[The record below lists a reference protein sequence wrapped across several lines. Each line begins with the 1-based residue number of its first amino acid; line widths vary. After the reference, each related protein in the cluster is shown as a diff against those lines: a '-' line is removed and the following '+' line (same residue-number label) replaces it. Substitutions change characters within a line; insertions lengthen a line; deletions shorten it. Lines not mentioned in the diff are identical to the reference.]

1 MKPLLTKPFL
11 DYLTKVKTNNKTL
24 LEIGSGN
31 STVFF
36 ENIFRKVIS
45 LEDNQIWYDK
55 VFKKCKKADLIMFN
69 QKNIYP
75 TLNDC
80 LNRRPH
86 YILIDNDPTNI
97 SRLDLAEFVH
107 LNKDYGSMII
117 LDNGEKNLEA
127 YSLLKSNYYCLDF
140 VGQRYDKKTSVTSL
154 FFGEKLA
161 KKVYV

>member
-11 DYLTKVKTNNKTL
+11 DYLTKVKTNSKTL
-24 LEIGSGN
+24 LEIGAGN

-55 VFKKCKKADLIMFN
+55 VVKKCKKA
-69 QKNIYP
+69 
-75 TLNDC
+75 
-80 LNRRPH
+80 
-86 YILIDNDPTNI
+86 
-97 SRLDLAEFVH
+97 DLAEFVH

>member
-1 MKPLLTKPFL
+1 MKPLLTKSFL
-11 DYLTKVKTNNKTL
+11 DYLTKVKTNSKTL
-24 LEIGSGN
+24 LEIGAGN

-36 ENIFRKVIS
+36 ENKFKKVIS
-45 LEDNQIWYDK
+45 LEDNQLWYEK
-55 VFKKCKKADLIMFN
+55 IFKKCKKADLRMFN
-69 QKNIYP
+69 KKDIYP
-75 TLNDC
+75 ILNNC
-80 LNRRPH
+80 LSMKPD
-86 YILIDNDPTNI
+86 YVLIDNDPTNV
-97 SRLDLAEFVH
+97 SRLDVAEFVH
-107 LNKDYGSMII
+107 LNKDYNSMII

>member
-24 LEIGSGN
+24 LEIGAGN

-36 ENIFRKVIS
+36 ENKFKKVIS
-45 LEDNQIWYDK
+45 LEDNQLWYDK
-55 VFKKCKKADLIMFN
+55 IFKKCKKTDLRMFS
-69 QKNIYP
+69 KKDIYP
-75 TLNDC
+75 ILNNC
-80 LNRRPH
+80 LSMKPDFV
-86 YILIDNDPTNI
+86 LIDPAPTNVP
-97 SRLDLAEFVH
+97 RLDVAEFVH
-107 LNKDYGSMII
+107 LNKDYNSMII